1 LYNLSHTGL
10 TERRERKRAKRAI
23 VDPKELEDDENENSS
38 PLPEKKTKKA
48 KKSKIPAG
56 LALMHGFTAT
66 NVGKNRLTVSSDD
79 CPLIFVD
86 FL

>member
-23 VDPKELEDDENENSS
+23 VHPKELEDDENENCSS
-38 PLPEKKTKKA
+38 VPEKKTKKA
-48 KKSKIPAG
+48 KQSKIPAG

-66 NVGKNRLTVSSDD
+66 NVGKNRLTVSGYS
-79 CPLIFVD
+79 CPPNFAD